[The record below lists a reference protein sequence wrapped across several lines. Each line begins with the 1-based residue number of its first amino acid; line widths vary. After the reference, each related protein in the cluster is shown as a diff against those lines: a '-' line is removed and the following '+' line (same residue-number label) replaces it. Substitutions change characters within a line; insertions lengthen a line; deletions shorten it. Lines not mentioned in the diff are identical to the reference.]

1 MNPPNIPD
9 LILADFEH
17 DEEEPPYI
25 ATSTKDG
32 IYAGHAAGVGDDLIA
47 TPNSRAMSVN
57 RKLSWVHVPVW
68 IIAEAVN
75 ICKNYPKSV
84 IVKKRF
90 KEYRPHKPVFSLAEM
105 VANKY
110 LDHIGEGLRFVQC
123 TFPGHDAYVTITVHG
138 GGLHRL
144 MLDSEDHPWVSFLFE
159 LMLAEDWLAQCA
171 LIASHDIGIAKRRR
185 AIVTVYR
192 DTSNNN
198 IHAGSKWSYTYG

>member
-1 MNPPNIPD
+1 MKPPIPD
-9 LILADFEH
+9 LILSDFEI
-17 DEEEPPYI
+17 DEEDRCT
-25 ATSTKDG
+25 ATSVKDG
-32 IYAGHAAGVGDDLIA
+32 VYAGHTLGADDDRIA

-68 IIAEAVN
+68 IIAEAVD
-75 ICKNYPKSV
+75 ICKKYPKYV
-84 IVKKRF
+84 VVKKRF
-90 KEYRPHKPVFSLAEM
+90 KEHRPHKPVFSLAEM

-144 MLDSEDHPWVSFLFE
+144 MLDTEDHPWVSFLFE
-159 LMLAEDWLAQCA
+159 LMLKENWLAECA
-171 LIASHDIGIAKRRR
+171 KMMSEEEAGLAGRKRP
-185 AIVTVYR
+185 IVTVYR
-192 DTSNNN
+192 DISNNS